1 MNTPIKLPGSLSTTT
16 VFSSAV
22 ESPSTNTLFIS
33 LEAWTVIKDRV
44 SYLRGLEVHD
54 FPVMIG
60 VEEVSE
66 NDFPT
71 EIDFHRFLDRYW
83 TVYARDNSAGKSS
96 TERMMFEFIA
106 KDYEFEIERD
116 RNANCFQILL
126 GLAKVRPGNLILDF
140 GCGPGLS
147 YPQLDDIEVI
157 GCDVSPS
164 MVQLARSRGINAI
177 PPTALSTLVDIF
189 DAALASYVMHLSVPI
204 EDIGYVVRS
213 IRIGGRFAANFHKG
227 WGLREFEDEIR
238 SFRAMSLKSELN
250 KDHEVHGAIRVWE
263 RIY

>member
-1 MNTPIKLPGSLSTTT
+1 VK
-16 VFSSAV
+16 
-22 ESPSTNTLFIS
+22 SPSTNTLFIS
-33 LEAWTVIKDRV
+33 LEAWAVIRDHV
-44 SYLRGLEVHD
+44 SYLRGIEVHD

-66 NDFPT
+66 DDFPV
-71 EIDFHRFLDRYW
+71 EINFHRFLDRYW
-83 TVYARDNSAGKSS
+83 TVYVWDDVAGKIS

-106 KDYEFEIERD
+106 KDYEFEIEMD
-116 RNANCFQILL
+116 RNVDCFQILL
-126 GLAKVRPGNLILDF
+126 GLASVRPGNLILDF

-177 PPTALSTLVDIF
+177 DPIALSNLVEFF

-204 EDIGYVVRS
+204 EDIGCVVRS
-213 IRIGGRFAANFHKG
+213 LRIGGRFAANFHKG
-227 WGLREFEDEIR
+227 WGLSEFEEGIQ
-238 SFRAMSLKSELN
+238 SFRAMSQRSELN
-250 KDHEVHGAIRVWE
+250 LNHEVHGAIRVWE